1 MTTMKHLFNPKSLQQ
16 RQQLCK
22 ELEGICREDY
32 SVLETVI
39 DDLVSRLDDNEM
51 KEYDVLIGSIVGE
64 DCMEEFIPGFH
75 D

>member
-1 MTTMKHLFNPKSLQQ
+1 MNLTSESIKQ

-39 DDLVSRLDDNEM
+39 DANMGDLAISP
-51 KEYDVLIGSIVGE
+51 S
-64 DCMEEFIPGFH
+64 PA
-75 D
+75 